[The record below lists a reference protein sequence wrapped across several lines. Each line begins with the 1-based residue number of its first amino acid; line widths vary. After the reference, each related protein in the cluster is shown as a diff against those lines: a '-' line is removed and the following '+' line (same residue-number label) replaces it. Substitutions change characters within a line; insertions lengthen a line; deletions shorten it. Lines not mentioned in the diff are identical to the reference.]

1 MFKRKIISHQL
12 NEEAKTYMEF
22 KLKGEIQVS
31 SSLKGLEEAVKSWVD
46 ELNRTVLIKG
56 SKNPED
62 GARISNWRI
71 EENKLLLSIDS
82 GRAVRAHSALL
93 RVRSYLAD
101 KLGQYR
107 LGIRGLKVEELKI
120 IFDYSTT
127 STEELRKILEGIAEV
142 QTIDGKTAIV
152 FKEVGSKDL
161 EKGLIDRILK
171 KIEPIL
177 TQVSVAVE
185 PTKPNYVPMGY
196 VIKAS
201 ARKEVKFNGDVSE
214 WAEKLNWIK
223 RYPGRGQ
230 WILTAPMTA
239 LINLI
244 ADMIVNDVLMPMGFV
259 EWMLPKLT
267 PLQVM
272 AKMPGYFDN
281 LAEGMLYVF
290 TPEREEEALK
300 DFKRK
305 FSLTGELDL
314 ESLKRELSG
323 PNYVLEPAQCTPFY
337 QFFSGEVV
345 SIDDLPIKVFDRSG
359 WTWRWEGKATRGL
372 ERTIEFYRIEAIWL
386 STPEDAVRL
395 RDEIAERSM
404 ELADKK
410 LDLEVRMVVGAPF
423 YMSSDEASRTYVD
436 ISSSD
441 KIPTLDLEAWLPY
454 RGPRESSEWLEIGGA
469 FSCHKDKYVKSFKIK
484 EVKNRHIWT
493 GCSGFGITRWVT
505 AFLAQKGFNPD
516 DWPAEVKR
524 RLRELP
530 KPIKTIS

>member
-1 MFKRKIISHQL
+1 
-12 NEEAKTYMEF
+12 MEF
-22 KLKGEIQVS
+22 KLKGEIQAS
-31 SSLKGLEEAVKSWVD
+31 GSLEGLREAVTSWID
-46 ELNRTVLIKG
+46 ELNREVLLKG
-56 SKNPED
+56 AKSPKE
-62 GARISNWRI
+62 GARISGWRI
-71 EENKLLLSIDS
+71 EGNRLLLTIES

-93 RVRSYLAD
+93 RVRNFLAD
-101 KLGQYR
+101 KLGEYR
-107 LGIRGLKVEELKI
+107 LGVRGLKAEEVKI
-120 IFDYSTT
+120 VVGDSTV
-127 STEELRKILEGIAEV
+127 SSDALRGALEGLAEV
-142 QTIDGKTAIV
+142 QVVEGKTVIV
-152 FKEVGSKDL
+152 FKEVTSRDL
-161 EKGLIDRILK
+161 EKGVIDRVLK
-171 KIEPIL
+171 KVESML
-177 TQVSVAVE
+177 TPVSVAVRPE
-185 PTKPNYVPMGY
+185 KPTYVPMGY
-196 VIKAS
+196 VIKES
-201 ARKEVKFNGDVSE
+201 ARKDVKFNGDVAE

-230 WILTAPMTA
+230 WILTAPITA

-244 ADMIVNDVLMPMGFV
+244 MDMIVSDVLKPMGFE
-259 EWMLPKLT
+259 EWMFPKLT

-300 DFKRK
+300 EFKRK

-314 ESLKRELSG
+314 ESLRRELSG

-337 QFFSGEVV
+337 QFFSGEIVNL
-345 SIDDLPIKVFDRSG
+345 DDLPVKVFDRSG

-372 ERTIEFYRIEAIWL
+372 ERTIEFYRVEAVWL
-386 STPEDAVRL
+386 SSPEEAVEI
-395 RDEIAERSM
+395 RDEVAERSM

-469 FSCHKDKYVKSFKIK
+469 FSCHRDKYVKSFKIK
-484 EVKNRHIWT
+484 EAKGRDIWT
-493 GCSGFGITRWVT
+493 GCSGFGVTRWVT
-505 AFLAQKGFNPD
+505 AFLAQKGFNLD
-516 DWPAEVKR
+516 DWPSEVKR
-524 RLRELP
+524 RIGKLP
-530 KPIKTIS
+530 RPVKTIT

>member
-1 MFKRKIISHQL
+1 
-12 NEEAKTYMEF
+12 MEF
-22 KLKGEIQVS
+22 KLKGEVQVS
-31 SSLKGLEEAVKSWVD
+31 GSLEDLKEAATSWIN
-46 ELNRTVLIKG
+46 ELNRDVLVRGAKV
-56 SKNPED
+56 PED
-62 GARISNWRI
+62 GARILDWRI
-71 EENKLLLSIDS
+71 EGNRLLLTIES

-93 RVRSYLAD
+93 RVRNFLAD
-101 KLGQYR
+101 RLGQYR
-107 LGIRGLKVEELKI
+107 LGVRGLKAEEVRIILDGLVESADTIREL
-120 IFDYSTT
+120 
-127 STEELRKILEGIAEV
+127 LENLAEIETIEGKTVIVFRDIGSRDLERGVIDRVLKRIKPALTGVGIAV
-142 QTIDGKTAIV
+142 KP
-152 FKEVGSKDL
+152 
-161 EKGLIDRILK
+161 EK
-171 KIEPIL
+171 
-177 TQVSVAVE
+177 
-185 PTKPNYVPMGY
+185 PTYVPMGY

-201 ARKEVKFNGDVSE
+201 AKKDVKFSGDVSE

-244 ADMIVNDVLMPMGFV
+244 VDMIVDDVLKPMGFV

-290 TPEREEEALK
+290 TPEREEEALR

-305 FSLTGELDL
+305 FSLAGELDL
-314 ESLKRELSG
+314 ESLKGELSG

-337 QFFSGEVV
+337 QFFSGEII
-345 SIDDLPIKVFDRSG
+345 SLDELPVKIFDKSG

-372 ERTIEFYRIEAIWL
+372 ERTIEFYRVEAVWL
-386 STPEDAVRL
+386 SSPEDAVGI
-395 RDEIAERSM
+395 RDEVAEESM
-404 ELADKK
+404 KLADKK
-410 LDLEVRMVVGAPF
+410 LDLEVRIVVGAPF
-423 YMSSDEASRTYVD
+423 YMSSDEASKTYVD

-454 RGPRESSEWLEIGGA
+454 RGSREDSEWLEIGGA
-469 FSCHKDKYVKSFKIK
+469 FSCHRDKYVKSFKVK
-484 EVKNRHIWT
+484 EAKSRDIWT
-493 GCSGFGITRWVT
+493 GCSGFGVTRWAT

-516 DWPAEVKR
+516 DWPVEVKH

-530 KPIKTIS
+530 KPVKTVT